1 MEVGFYSTATLSR
14 RNAVTNV
21 ALWNEFGTDGK
32 NGVGAIP
39 ERPFFRLSIIKMQA
53 PILKLLIAEVD
64 PRTMVVTR
72 EIAEKIGLLV
82 QGIIQRQIVLLR
94 DPPNSPVYH
103 WHARDHQTR

>member
-1 MEVGFYSTATLSR
+1 MNSAQY
-14 RNAVTNV
+14 
-21 ALWNEFGTDGK
+21 GK

-72 EIAEKIGLLV
+72 AIAEKIGLLV

-94 DPPNSPVYH
+94 DPPNAQSTIDAKGSSNPLINLGFMRQSVT
-103 WHARDHQTR
+103 WRILG